1 MLLDV
6 AIQGAFHNAQMRQAG
21 VQLLSRPS
29 PGSATG
35 TVVVLTTPDANR
47 TFMSYLGS
55 SQKLQ
60 LTPQAESAIASTRLL
75 IIEGYLW
82 EMQACPLLLCQG
94 LSAYNGEA
102 CTIIIKASKVALIT
116 ESRLAGVCS
125 VRLWAKMEGA
135 VTSVTTVL
143 SLRQNGLHGRTIA
156 AHAAVGEVTEGSASA
171 GR

>member
-1 MLLDV
+1 MLPDV
-6 AIQGAFHNAQMRQAG
+6 AMQGAFHNAQMHQAG
-21 VQLLSRPS
+21 VQLLSTPS

-55 SQKLQ
+55 SQELQ

-94 LSAYNGEA
+94 LFA
-102 CTIIIKASKVALIT
+102 
-116 ESRLAGVCS
+116 
-125 VRLWAKMEGA
+125 
-135 VTSVTTVL
+135 
-143 SLRQNGLHGRTIA
+143 
-156 AHAAVGEVTEGSASA
+156 
-171 GR
+171 

>member
-1 MLLDV
+1 MCPESLMWRDV

-55 SQKLQ
+55 SQELQ

-82 EMQACPLLLCQG
+82 EMQAFPLLLCQG
-94 LSAYNGEA
+94 LFASWRGLHCHNESA
-102 CTIIIKASKVALIT
+102 KVALNT
-116 ESRLAGVCS
+116 E
-125 VRLWAKMEGA
+125 
-135 VTSVTTVL
+135 T
-143 SLRQNGLHGRTIA
+143 LRYSWPVPSQIMGKD
-156 AHAAVGEVTEGSASA
+156 
-171 GR
+171 

>member
-1 MLLDV
+1 MCPESLMLPDV

-29 PGSATG
+29 PGSVTG

-55 SQKLQ
+55 SQELQ

-82 EMQACPLLLCQG
+82 EMQACPLLCCQG
-94 LSAYNGEA
+94 LFA
-102 CTIIIKASKVALIT
+102 
-116 ESRLAGVCS
+116 
-125 VRLWAKMEGA
+125 
-135 VTSVTTVL
+135 
-143 SLRQNGLHGRTIA
+143 
-156 AHAAVGEVTEGSASA
+156 
-171 GR
+171 

>member
-1 MLLDV
+1 MCLESLMWPDV

-55 SQKLQ
+55 SQELQ

-82 EMQACPLLLCQG
+82 EMQACPLLCLWLFASWRG
-94 LSAYNGEA
+94 LHCHNESV
-102 CTIIIKASKVALIT
+102 KVALIT
-116 ESRLAGVCS
+116 ETLQDSFGWRVS
-125 VRLWAKMEGA
+125 SQIM
-135 VTSVTTVL
+135 
-143 SLRQNGLHGRTIA
+143 
-156 AHAAVGEVTEGSASA
+156 GED
-171 GR
+171 